1 MVITRSSIFGFT
13 LLFGIA
19 YFSEAFSQKGHAIT
33 TTNVD
38 QEGIRLNKVLKKT
51 HSRRQA
57 DAIIASGRITVN
69 GRPNTGA
76 GQRVIPFVDTVELDG
91 KRVDGWEA
99 INGEIEKNSREGI
112 SGSSFKSQQN
122 IFEYVKYW
130 KPRGVI
136 CTTDLRVKG
145 NIIDALTKKSGYRP
159 KNRIFTVG
167 RLDKDSTGLILL
179 TSNGKLP
186 NSILRAEN
194 KKAKIYQVTVDR
206 PINDEDIV
214 RLSKG
219 VVIAT
224 SVKRPGQ
231 RVKTLTAPTLPC
243 KVERLI
249 RNNGYDDARTI
260 SIALTEGRNR
270 QIRKMC
276 AALGYEVTHLHRT
289 HVMDIGMG
297 GLTKPGDWAK
307 LNGRE
312 LSTVRSLLSNN

>member
-1 MVITRSSIFGFT
+1 VITRLSIFGFT
-13 LLFGIA
+13 LIFGIA
-19 YFSEAFSQKGHAIT
+19 YFSEAFSQKSHTVT

-38 QEGIRLNKVLKKT
+38 QEGIRLNKVLKKS

-57 DAIIASGRITVN
+57 DAIIASGRVTVN

-99 INGEIEKNSREGI
+99 INGEIENNSRVDV
-112 SGSSFKSQQN
+112 SGSSFTSQQD

-130 KPRGVI
+130 KPRGIV
-136 CTTDLRVKG
+136 CTSDLRVKG
-145 NIIDALTKKSGYRP
+145 NIIDSLTKKSGYRP
-159 KNRIFTVG
+159 RNRIFTVG

-194 KKAKIYQVTVDR
+194 KKAKIYEVTVDR
-206 PINDEDIV
+206 PIDNKDIV

-219 VVIAT
+219 VVIST

-249 RNNGYDDARTI
+249 RNNVNDDARTI
-260 SIALTEGRNR
+260 SIVLTEGRNR

-276 AALGYEVTHLHRT
+276 AAIGFEVTHLHRT
-289 HVMDIGMG
+289 HVMDIGMS
-297 GLTKPGDWAK
+297 GLKKPGDWAK
-307 LNGRE
+307 LNKCE
-312 LSTVRSLLSNN
+312 LSAVRSLLSND